1 MLFIYEW
8 NFICEPKR
16 GKYLRWVFNVNVNA
30 INHSTIQKSDTER
43 HMLYNQKEPT
53 LLAKLVSSVRENNTF
68 YVKFSSRH

>member
-16 GKYLRWVFNVNVNA
+16 GKDLRWVFNVNVNA

-53 LLAKLVSSVRENNTF
+53 
-68 YVKFSSRH
+68 